1 MLSCLTPVTYN
12 VNMYKQPVKCFFIED
27 IAIFSCLRKNEI
39 ERIITNLLS
48 KKCEMNVIG
57 YNQYDEEYWCK
68 NVKNNSISSYYKINI
83 SSYYKIKIMSYG
95 TISTIKIMPVVAVK
109 QTIKKFESALKSA
122 ILDYEFEVQMSGDSS
137 SDLTE

>member
-1 MLSCLTPVTYN
+1 MLSCLTPVTYDA
-12 VNMYKQPVKCFFIED
+12 NMYKQPVKCFFIED
-27 IAIFSCLRKNEI
+27 IAIYSCLRKNEI

-68 NVKNNSISSYYKINI
+68 NVKKNSI

-109 QTIKKFESALKSA
+109 QTIKKFESALKTA

>member
-68 NVKNNSISSYYKINI
+68 NVKKNSI

-109 QTIKKFESALKSA
+109 QTIKKFESALKTA

>member
-1 MLSCLTPVTYN
+1 
-12 VNMYKQPVKCFFIED
+12 MYKQPVKCFFIED
-27 IAIFSCLRKNEI
+27 IAIYSCLRKNEI

-68 NVKNNSISSYYKINI
+68 NVKKNSI

-109 QTIKKFESALKSA
+109 QTIKKFESALKTA

>member
-68 NVKNNSISSYYKINI
+68 NVKNNSISSYYKI
-83 SSYYKIKIMSYG
+83 KIMSYG

>member
-68 NVKNNSISSYYKINI
+68 NVKNNSISSYYKI
-83 SSYYKIKIMSYG
+83 KIMSYG

-109 QTIKKFESALKSA
+109 QTIKKFESALKTA